1 MVAIVGR
8 PNVGK
13 SALFNCIARRR
24 IAIVH
29 DRPGV
34 TRDRLSAEVEWLGHP
49 FTLVDTGGIGLLKG
63 ERGGDDFAR
72 EIITQVRVALDD
84 VDVILFVVSVQ
95 EGVVPM
101 DLEVAGM
108 LREAGRPVF
117 VMVNKVDTAAHE
129 QGVNEFAE
137 LGFEQ
142 LFPVSALHARGI
154 DLPLGQAVN
163 LLPEQLA
170 KPEEQAAAE
179 PPLNIAIVG
188 RPNVGK
194 SSIINALTRSQ
205 RVIVTEISGTTRD
218 AIDVPFEVVTDGM
231 RQSYNLIDTAGIR
244 KRRRI
249 KDAVEFFSVNR
260 ADKAIERC
268 DLAVL
273 VMDAAEGVT
282 EQDKKICDRITEAG
296 CACVI
301 VVNKWDLFQS
311 GLEKARK
318 REAKKTVAQGGRK
331 LSRKKQ
337 EELMYDE
344 FGKWVKANLFFID
357 YAPVIFTSAIE
368 GFQLDRLLEAIRY
381 VSSQLQKTT
390 PTSLLNRTLQKALER
405 NPAPS
410 SKGHRLKLF
419 YATQVQSK
427 PPTFLLFVNRRELM
441 SDNYSRYLIGVLR
454 KAFGFEGCHI
464 RLVAKPRPKSIEP
477 VRRKTTV
484 KNQTSKKV
492 TKREIQ
498 RIRDETKRKKNAKKK
513 AARKGTGHTKK
524 RSAKKAKKR

>member
-163 LLPEQLA
+163 LLPEQ
-170 KPEEQAAAE
+170 
-179 PPLNIAIVG
+179 
-188 RPNVGK
+188 
-194 SSIINALTRSQ
+194 
-205 RVIVTEISGTTRD
+205 
-218 AIDVPFEVVTDGM
+218 
-231 RQSYNLIDTAGIR
+231 
-244 KRRRI
+244 
-249 KDAVEFFSVNR
+249 
-260 ADKAIERC
+260 
-268 DLAVL
+268 
-273 VMDAAEGVT
+273 
-282 EQDKKICDRITEAG
+282 
-296 CACVI
+296 
-301 VVNKWDLFQS
+301 
-311 GLEKARK
+311 
-318 REAKKTVAQGGRK
+318 
-331 LSRKKQ
+331 
-337 EELMYDE
+337 
-344 FGKWVKANLFFID
+344 
-357 YAPVIFTSAIE
+357 
-368 GFQLDRLLEAIRY
+368 
-381 VSSQLQKTT
+381 
-390 PTSLLNRTLQKALER
+390 
-405 NPAPS
+405 
-410 SKGHRLKLF
+410 
-419 YATQVQSK
+419 
-427 PPTFLLFVNRRELM
+427 
-441 SDNYSRYLIGVLR
+441 
-454 KAFGFEGCHI
+454 
-464 RLVAKPRPKSIEP
+464 
-477 VRRKTTV
+477 
-484 KNQTSKKV
+484 
-492 TKREIQ
+492 
-498 RIRDETKRKKNAKKK
+498 
-513 AARKGTGHTKK
+513 
-524 RSAKKAKKR
+524 